1 VGDTGPGGGIVFYVH
16 ASGTFTCGATLASTC
31 KYLEAAPADQS
42 TGIVWSTTA
51 AFCYLNASDLGASD
65 CQVNSIYS
73 NAAGQAGSRTA
84 ATAIGKGR
92 ANTNQIHA
100 RLTTAGGALTNTY
113 AAGIAYAY
121 ANNGKTDWYLPSKDE
136 LNEWCKYAR
145 TQTTGDTTV
154 ICANTGTLRGGFSAG
169 YFWSSS
175 EVVAWGSS
183 EEVANGAWLQNF
195 LSGGQLN
202 VGKFNTGFV
211 RPVRAFG
218 GTLACADGGVCAVG
232 DTGPGGGIV
241 FYVASTNFT
250 STGSDCGTTCK
261 NLEAAPT
268 GWGNGITVAAGET
281 TGTSTVDP
289 QLAWCSDISTLRNAT
304 TKTAIGD
311 GRLNTTNPNTGAGA
325 CTTGAIYHA
334 ELYAGNGKTDWH
346 LPSKDELNELC
357 KYAKNQP
364 PGTIATVC
372 AGTGVLRSGFSS
384 VDYWS
389 SSESN
394 ATSVWGQ
401 AFYTVF
407 GSNQYLGTK
416 NINNVAVR
424 PVRAFG

>member
-1 VGDTGPGGGIVFYVH
+1 MAQRWWLLCCALVGVVALNGVVDAKAMPARGAVCARG
-16 ASGTFTCGATLASTC
+16 GATATDGVSGRGLVCVQTRARGLRWQFQPTM
-31 KYLEAAPADQS
+31 
-42 TGIVWSTTA
+42 VTTP
-51 AFCYLNASDLGASD
+51 
-65 CQVNSIYS
+65 
-73 NAAGQAGSRTA
+73 
-84 ATAIGKGR
+84 
-92 ANTNQIHA
+92 
-100 RLTTAGGALTNTY
+100 TTSPT
-113 AAGIAYAY
+113 
-121 ANNGKTDWYLPSKDE
+121 
-136 LNEWCKYAR
+136 
-145 TQTTGDTTV
+145 TTV
-154 ICANTGTLRGGFSAG
+154 PGVVAPVVVSASADDDVQVTVAEMRPNTGVYSLQWVPYGQTFNNYEMARATSPSMSVPAG
-169 YFWSSS
+169 WFACNRTYTFRVFVMRADWQLADGHQTQNVTHHSTPFD
-175 EVVAWGSS
+175 VVM
-183 EEVANGAWLQNF
+183 
-195 LSGGQLN
+195 
-202 VGKFNTGFV
+202 
-211 RPVRAFG
+211 P
-218 GTLACADGGVCAVG
+218 ACPTPTSPLTCATGGVCIVG

>member
-1 VGDTGPGGGIVFYVH
+1 MAQRWWLLCCALLGVVALNGVVDAKAMPARGAVCARG
-16 ASGTFTCGATLASTC
+16 GATVTDEVSGRGLVCVQTRARGLRWQFQPTSVTAPTTSPTTTVPGVVAPVVVSASADSDVQVTVAGMRPNTGVYSLQWVLQGSTFNTYQMARATSPSMSVPAGWFACNRTYTFRVFVMRADWQLADGHQTQNVTPHSTPFDVVMPAC
-31 KYLEAAPADQS
+31 PAPATPTS
-42 TGIVWSTTA
+42 
-51 AFCYLNASDLGASD
+51 
-65 CQVNSIYS
+65 
-73 NAAGQAGSRTA
+73 
-84 ATAIGKGR
+84 
-92 ANTNQIHA
+92 
-100 RLTTAGGALTNTY
+100 
-113 AAGIAYAY
+113 
-121 ANNGKTDWYLPSKDE
+121 
-136 LNEWCKYAR
+136 
-145 TQTTGDTTV
+145 
-154 ICANTGTLRGGFSAG
+154 
-169 YFWSSS
+169 
-175 EVVAWGSS
+175 
-183 EEVANGAWLQNF
+183 
-195 LSGGQLN
+195 
-202 VGKFNTGFV
+202 
-211 RPVRAFG
+211 
-218 GTLACADGGVCAVG
+218 CADGGVCAVG
-232 DTGPGGGIV
+232 DTGPGGGVV

-261 NLEAAPT
+261 YLEAAPT

-289 QLAWCSDISTLRNAT
+289 LLTWCSNTTTLRNAT

-357 KYAKNQP
+357 KYGKNQP

-384 VDYWS
+384 ADYWS
-389 SSESN
+389 SSEFN

-401 AFYTVF
+401 AFYTVP

-416 NINNVAVR
+416 DINNVAVR